1 MKLTPMQRK
10 YLMRAALILLL
21 ITGSYLVLRSA
32 TQNPL
37 KKQTCTESMEECC
50 QKKPEKGSSGESL
63 IETFS
68 RQFISSSIIE
78 Y

>member
-1 MKLTPMQRK
+1 MKLASMQRK
-10 YLMRAALILLL
+10 YLLRAALILLM
-21 ITGSYLVLRSA
+21 IVGSYLVLWAS
-32 TQNPL
+32 TNTGP
-37 KKQTCTESMEECC
+37 KKENCTESMEECC

>member
-1 MKLTPMQRK
+1 MQRK
-10 YLMRAALILLL
+10 YLIRAALILLL
-21 ITGSYLVLRSA
+21 IAGSYLVLRAA
-32 TQNPL
+32 TQNSL
-37 KKQTCTESMEECC
+37 KKETCTESMEECC
-50 QKKPEKGSSGESL
+50 QKKPEKGSSDESL

>member
-10 YLMRAALILLL
+10 YLIRAALILLL
-21 ITGSYLVLRSA
+21 IAGSYMVLRSA

-37 KKQTCTESMEECC
+37 QKQTCTESMEECC
-50 QKKPEKGSSGESL
+50 QKQPEKGSSGESL

-68 RQFISSSIIE
+68 RQFISSSVVE